1 MKKTM
6 SRMERKMGETA
17 FRVANYSFLT
27 FLMLLFVLPF
37 LVVLSTS
44 LVSEAELLRR
54 SSFILVPQK
63 LDFGA
68 YHVLLSQGSILY
80 NAYGITIARVVIGT
94 ALNLAF
100 TSMMAYG
107 LSRRQLPGRSAIM
120 MFVFV
125 TMVFNG
131 GLVPN
136 YLLMKYL
143 HLTNTLWVLMLP
155 GLISAWNMI
164 VMRSFFSQLPEN
176 LEESATIDG
185 ASPIRILT
193 RIVFPLSLPTFA
205 TIGLFYGVAHWNA
218 WFDAVIY
225 INDVNKY
232 PVQVLMRKIV
242 LTMTSQDLNAELMG
256 ALTAKPTPQSLKG
269 AMIIVTTLPI
279 ICVYPFLQKHFVKGV
294 LTGSIKG

>member
-1 MKKTM
+1 M